1 MKSIFLAEIELGE
14 HFHTVKEAAFYQ
26 MNQLL
31 AEGKIQTYGT
41 AQDHS
46 RVWVTLIAESDFEAW
61 EIVSALPVN
70 GVVEPIITPLAT
82 YNQSLDLQF
91 PAISLN

>member
-1 MKSIFLAEIELGE
+1 MKNIFLAEIELGDRFSE
-14 HFHTVKEAAFYQ
+14 NHESSAYQ

-31 AEGKIQTYGT
+31 AEGKIQTYGI
-41 AQDHS
+41 ANDHS
-46 RVWVTLIAESDFEAW
+46 RMWVTLLAESDFEAW
-61 EIVSALPVN
+61 EIVSKLPVES
-70 GVVEPIITPLAT
+70 VMEPIITALST

>member
-1 MKSIFLAEIELGE
+1 MKNIFLAEIELGD
-14 HFHTVKEAAFYQ
+14 HFHTVRDAAFYQ

-31 AEGKIQTYGT
+31 AEGKIQTYGI
-41 AQDHS
+41 AQDNS
-46 RVWVTLIAESDFEAW
+46 RVWVTLIAENDFEAW
-61 EIVSALPVN
+61 EIVSSLPVS
-70 GVVEPIITPLAT
+70 GVLEPIITPLST